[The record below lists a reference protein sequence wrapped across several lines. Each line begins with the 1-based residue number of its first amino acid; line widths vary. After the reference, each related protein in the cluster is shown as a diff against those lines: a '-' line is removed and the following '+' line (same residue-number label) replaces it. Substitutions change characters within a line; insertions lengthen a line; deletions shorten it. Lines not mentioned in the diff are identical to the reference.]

1 MTRSV
6 NISTLSKRVNEQAER
21 AGLSLTALAQAADL
35 GKSTLTSLLQSPDR
49 TPRPSTLNKVA
60 RALDVDPKYLLGET
74 DEPGTW
80 ATSNGSKIKGLSEGI
95 HEYTAAKQG
104 GTVEYFLSNVRAGM
118 GADVAA
124 SVLVDPD
131 APIETGTLYLAEFD
145 DQTRRIVY
153 LAEPYLFWVA
163 EDGEPSH
170 AIRGEGVAILG
181 KLLNRS

>member
-6 NISTLSKRVNEQAER
+6 NISTLSERVNEQAER
-21 AGLSLTALAQAADL
+21 AGLSLTSLAKAADL

-49 TPRPSTLNKVA
+49 SPRPSTLNKVA
-60 RALDVDPKYLLGET
+60 KALDVDPRYLLGEV
-74 DEPGTW
+74 ENPGTW
-80 ATSNGSKIKGLSEGI
+80 TAFYNIKTRGLSEGV

-104 GTVEYFLSNVRAGM
+104 GTVEYLLSNIRTGM

-145 DQTRRIVY
+145 DKTRRIVY

-170 AIRGEGVAILG
+170 AIRGDGVMILG
-181 KLLNRS
+181 KLLNRE